1 MSARHGLRAAI
12 VIDRLVVETSIAVN
26 SVHPEE
32 DSEAAQGLG
41 HHCRLHADLRFSR
54 MFTTSHHA
62 GRVEGLAD
70 L

>member
-1 MSARHGLRAAI
+1 
-12 VIDRLVVETSIAVN
+12 LVVETSIAVN